1 MGMWA
6 EIKAALNSTVGE
18 KLKPLDKII
27 EEQAH
32 ENLYNTMASLTY
44 THVDED
50 EGIGGGVYVV
60 PKGVA
65 VLTDRIMS
73 DSTNAPDVMSVI
85 LPNGLMGID
94 CHIADKWYNLKSII
108 IPNDCRYIA
117 DSAFSNLVQ
126 LQYIKWPSESKDV
139 PYKVFSGCSSLKSI
153 YLPEGV
159 LYIGNQA
166 FANCTQMRSIH
177 LPSTMFGRLA
187 FQAYSFDKCDV
198 LVDVDYNGT
207 LEQWEELQS
216 GFKQALGTYTNG
228 RTITIHC
235 NDGETTITH

>member
-6 EIKAALNSTVGE
+6 EIKAALNSTVGK

-44 THVDED
+44 THVNED
-50 EGIGGGVYVV
+50 TGIGGGVYVV
-60 PKGVA
+60 PKGVK

-73 DSTNAPDVMSVI
+73 DSTNVSDVVSVI
-85 LPNGLMGID
+85 LPNGLTSIE
-94 CHIADKWYNLKSII
+94 CHIADVWRNLKSVII
-108 IPNDCRYIA
+108 SNDCRYIEN
-117 DSAFSNLVQ
+117 SAFENLEN
-126 LQYIKWPSESKDV
+126 LQYIKWPSETKTV
-139 PYKVFSGCSSLKSI
+139 PYKMFYECTSLKSI

-159 LYIGNQA
+159 RTIGTNA
-166 FANCTQMRSIH
+166 FTNCINMRSIH
-177 LPSTMFGRLA
+177 FPSTMFGSLA
-187 FQAYSFDKCDV
+187 FGSNCFSNCNS
-198 LVDVDYNGT
+198 LTNVDYNGT
-207 LEQWEELQS
+207 LEQWAELQS